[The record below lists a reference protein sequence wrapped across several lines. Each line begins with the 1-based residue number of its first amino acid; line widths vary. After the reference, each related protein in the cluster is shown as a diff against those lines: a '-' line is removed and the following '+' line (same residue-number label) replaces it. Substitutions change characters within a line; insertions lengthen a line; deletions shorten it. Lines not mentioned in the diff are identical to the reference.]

1 MFYWL
6 TYIDGRQR
14 VAPEL
19 LNIHLESHWVL
30 FGKHQTRKVRDKVWK
45 QNWVSMQQHSRCKSY
60 GILSTILLSTEL
72 ITFDL
77 LCLFTA
83 AVVRYYETKVVPA
96 VAPWKQEEG
105 SPTCYAQRGIVEVL
119 CLCSMT
125 FEINYYL
132 KNHSSQILHQ
142 LLLHLFSKLLRS
154 FVTPECY
161 LISIFSSA
169 F

>member
-14 VAPEL
+14 VAPKL
-19 LNIHLESHWVL
+19 LNIHLESHWVM
-30 FGKHQTRKVRDKVWK
+30 FGKHQNGKVRDKVWK

-60 GILSTILLSTEL
+60 GMLSMCQFTLWLFLLLIEL
-72 ITFDL
+72 ITCDL

-105 SPTCYAQRGIVEVL
+105 SPDREGQHVMLRGIVEVL

-125 FEINYYL
+125 FEINYP
-132 KNHSSQILHQ
+132 KNHGSRILHQ

-154 FVTPECY
+154 FVT
-161 LISIFSSA
+161 L
-169 F
+169 